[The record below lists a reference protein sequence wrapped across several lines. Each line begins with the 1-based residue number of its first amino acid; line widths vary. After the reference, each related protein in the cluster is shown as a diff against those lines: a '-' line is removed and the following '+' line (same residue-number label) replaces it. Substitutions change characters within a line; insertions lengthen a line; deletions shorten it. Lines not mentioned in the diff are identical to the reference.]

1 MPLCNFTKDQPLP
14 FLLNFSF
21 KGPDLPFTISS
32 HCIIQYNSST
42 IFIIGGYQNN
52 KISKRSWIIDLTN
65 NFKLREGPSLKM
77 GRERHSCGKMEVN
90 GEIILVVAGG
100 YGYDSEIYFDQ
111 NYLDSV
117 ELLRPISE
125 REWKF
130 GIKNFIKTIIFKKI
144 F

>member
-1 MPLCNFTKDQPLP
+1 
-14 FLLNFSF
+14 
-21 KGPDLPFTISS
+21 
-32 HCIIQYNSST
+32 
-42 IFIIGGYQNN
+42 
-52 KISKRSWIIDLTN
+52 
-65 NFKLREGPSLKM
+65 M